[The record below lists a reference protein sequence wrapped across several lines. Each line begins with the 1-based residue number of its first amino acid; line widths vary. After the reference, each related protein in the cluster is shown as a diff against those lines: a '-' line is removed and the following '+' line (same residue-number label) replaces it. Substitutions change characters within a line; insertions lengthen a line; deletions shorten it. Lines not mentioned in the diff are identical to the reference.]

1 MRCEAQHLC
10 SPTRVSSF
18 TPFYGSIIRHIE
30 KEKNTYRVTEEKMFL
45 TRLRRKRKVPY
56 KQKEHELKHLVV

>member
-10 SPTRVSSF
+10 SSTRVSSL
-18 TPFYGSIIRHIE
+18 TPFYVSIIRHIE

-45 TRLRRKRKVPY
+45 TRLRRKRKAPY